1 MAGGTGAVL
10 LGRSQSEW
18 RGDPQITR
26 RFLDFLKV
34 GFKNENFIHK
44 QFWRKKT
51 HKNTTDHI
59 SKTVALNLY
68 FINLSNTDA
77 IYVFS
82 PGPNHKHV
90 YLWGTTI

>member
-44 QFWRKKT
+44 QFWRKKK
-51 HKNTTDHI
+51 HKTLQI
-59 SKTVALNLY
+59 
-68 FINLSNTDA
+68 I
-77 IYVFS
+77 
-82 PGPNHKHV
+82 
-90 YLWGTTI
+90 